1 MRSEIG
7 ADADWRTLPGW
18 YVRPVDDIDL
28 NPFRRRLRKRG
39 EAADARVLEVDVPS
53 NQSPGAFLTHKY
65 VVEVQ
70 PTDASPFEAKV
81 KDAFNVFW
89 APKRGDLLKVK
100 FDPKSHKVAFDLD
113 GDPRYDASMQKP
125 AGQWSPGEPRPP
137 SIFGAAPPTP
147 IVATAGESTVA
158 ERLHELA
165 QLRDGGLISADEY
178 EAKRREIVASL

>member
-1 MRSEIG
+1 M
-7 ADADWRTLPGW
+7 
-18 YVRPVDDIDL
+18 DDIDL

-39 EAADARVLEVDVPS
+39 EAADARVLEVEVPS

-70 PTDASPFEAKV
+70 PTSAPPFQAKV

-89 APKRGDLLKVK
+89 APKRGDLVRVK
-100 FDPKSHKVAFDLD
+100 FDAKSHKVAFDLD

-125 AGQWSPGEPRPP
+125 AGQWSPGEPSPP
-137 SIFGAAPPTP
+137 SIFGTAPPQP
-147 IVATAGESTVA
+147 IAAATAGSTVG
-158 ERLHELA
+158 ERLQELA

-178 EAKRREIVASL
+178 EAKRRVIVASL